1 MLADQIWRLFGD
13 AGKIVEFP
21 RDGRHFEH
29 LWADLTHVGLRD
41 DAFPSE
47 VGLVTDVSVRLGR
60 SSVELVDRETHLVGE
75 SSDAFLHM
83 LDIFAMKAL
92 EAWIVLVEYPT
103 QTIKIVA
110 GGADV
115 VRRAIK
121 TGR

>member
-1 MLADQIWRLFGD
+1 M
-13 AGKIVEFP
+13 
-21 RDGRHFEH
+21 
-29 LWADLTHVGLRD
+29 
-41 DAFPSE
+41 
-47 VGLVTDVSVRLGR
+47 TDVSVRLGR
-60 SSVELVDRETHLVGE
+60 SSVELVDSETHLVGE

-103 QTIKIVA
+103 QAVKIVA